1 MENEKKMKL
10 NIKSN
15 NGFTMIDLIVAL
27 GVFTVFASLLCT
39 LLYYVYKSN
48 LQTRMSALATNY
60 AIQILEDVDLISYDD
75 VKNGMEDY
83 YIDKFSIANGFDIS
97 IDVRGYYSEKSAI
110 QDVIKMVT
118 LTITYD
124 FGATTENIVIEKMK
138 VKEIA

>member
-1 MENEKKMKL
+1 
-10 NIKSN
+10 
-15 NGFTMIDLIVAL
+15 
-27 GVFTVFASLLCT
+27 
-39 LLYYVYKSN
+39 
-48 LQTRMSALATNY
+48 
-60 AIQILEDVDLISYDD
+60 
-75 VKNGMEDY
+75 MEDY